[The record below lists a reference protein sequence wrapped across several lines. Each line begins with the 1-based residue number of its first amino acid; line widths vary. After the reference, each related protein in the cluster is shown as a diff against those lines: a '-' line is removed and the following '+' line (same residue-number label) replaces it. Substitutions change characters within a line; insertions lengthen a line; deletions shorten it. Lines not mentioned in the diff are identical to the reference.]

1 MIECA
6 SASDVARLLGRVRS
20 RADKYSDL
28 LLCSPFM
35 DDDTISLVGLV
46 AEATSSAR
54 CRLEIITAQ
63 QAVDRVKAL
72 LAPLVD
78 RQIRLIGCPRLHAK
92 FYVAIGRS
100 EEHTEAIITSA
111 NLTAAGLTSNIELG
125 VRIAATTPHGR
136 TMLHHLDRF
145 ARRLAHNRRFT
156 WRNH

>member
-6 SASDVARLLGRVRS
+6 SALDVARLLGRVRS

-28 LLCSPFM
+28 LLCSPFI
-35 DDDTISLVGLV
+35 DDETIALVGLV
-46 AEATSSAR
+46 AEAASNAR

-72 LAPLVD
+72 LTPVED

-92 FYVAIGRS
+92 FYVAVGRR
-100 EEHTEAIITSA
+100 EEHTEAIITST
-111 NLTAAGLTSNIELG
+111 NLTAAGLTRNIELG

-136 TMLHHLDRF
+136 TMLDHLDRF